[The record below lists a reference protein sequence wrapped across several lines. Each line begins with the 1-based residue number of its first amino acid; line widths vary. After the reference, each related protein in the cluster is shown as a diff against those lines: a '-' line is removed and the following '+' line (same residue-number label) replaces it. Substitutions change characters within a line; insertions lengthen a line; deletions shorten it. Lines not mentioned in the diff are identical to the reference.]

1 MCWGTG
7 KNYPLNLVSMSKQS
21 TMFNVS
27 VYKKASQSAYMFW
40 TVTTVILVSIIQ
52 CFEHKPYIVYKTPI
66 TKWKCFLKTRG
77 VFKSTITDYIRRL
90 HWEARNISVLKEN
103 KVKNRI
109 LLFWPTNER
118 HDNKWKR
125 LWFQHVGIL
134 NKMW

>member
-27 VYKKASQSAYMFW
+27 VYKRASQSAYMFW

-66 TKWKCFLKTRG
+66 TKWKFFLKTRE

-90 HWEARNISVLKEN
+90 HWEARNISVLKE
-103 KVKNRI
+103 KR
-109 LLFWPTNER
+109 
-118 HDNKWKR
+118 WKIGFFYFGQGMKHMTINGKDYDFSM
-125 LWFQHVGIL
+125 LEF
-134 NKMW
+134 